1 MTVQHILDWL
11 NEIAPFD
18 SQEEFDNSGLQL
30 GRRDQQVDGVL
41 LALDVTAAVIQEAVD
56 QNVQLI
62 ITHHPLL
69 FHPQSQLDLARHTP
83 QLVARLLKADISLI
97 AAHTNLDKSENHSA
111 SLAVARMLGLTNIRR
126 AGDYLFLGDFTAPKS
141 ANELQEQIAT
151 CLQVPARC
159 YGPSDKKVLTL
170 AVAGGAFSEGYLE
183 AQQAGAQALLT
194 GEVRH
199 HHAIEAMEAGI
210 LLYDGG
216 HAGTELPLLSPLALG
231 LQSMADAVQY
241 PLQVY
246 VAGSTPYPL
255 Q

>member
-11 NEIAPFD
+11 DEIAPFD
-18 SQEEFDNSGLQL
+18 TQEAFDNSGLQL
-30 GRRDQQVDGVL
+30 GRRDQQVMRVL
-41 LALDVTAAVIQEAVD
+41 LALDVTAAVIQEAVE

-97 AAHTNLDKSENHSA
+97 AVHTNLDKSENYSA
-111 SLAVARMLGLTNIRR
+111 SLEVAKILGLTNIRR
-126 AGDYLFLGDFTAPKS
+126 AGEYLFLGDFSAPKS
-141 ANELQEQIAT
+141 AIELQEQITA

-159 YGPSDKKVLTL
+159 YGPAFAEVRTL
-170 AVAGGAFSEGYLE
+170 AVAGGAFSEGYLD
-183 AQQAGAQALLT
+183 AKLAGAQALLT

-199 HHAIEAMEAGI
+199 HHAIEAVEAGI

-216 HAGTELPLLSPLALG
+216 HAGTELPLLKPLALG
-231 LQSMADAVQY
+231 LQSMADAVEY

-246 VAGSTPYPL
+246 VAGSRPYPL